1 VHSDNPELRTYAAA
15 MERGQPFIRLKLDI
29 DQPIELGD
37 FVTSLTSIG
46 AEYDRFVRERH
57 PDLAPDATLY
67 VKEVSHGS
75 FIADLIPWAI
85 VGWTTM
91 TSQMGS
97 IMVAEDFVRRY
108 GERLSTYLKPGGRV
122 PDASR
127 SVLKDWSEQMAAVAN
142 NPGSKLEL
150 AVLEASGPD
159 FAVKTA
165 FKFTTSEAQEIRT
178 RVEEHRREIE
188 HKSGVDHSR
197 VTMTFTRSDIRSSAV
212 GKRSGELV
220 QIDSLSPRSLAVIYA
235 SAIAEEQI
243 KHEIAE
249 AEDNVFK
256 KGFVV
261 DVNVE
266 MRNGNPIAYR
276 ITSLHQVFDL
286 PDDDD

>member
-1 VHSDNPELRTYAAA
+1 MHSDNPELRTYAAA
-15 MERGQPFIRLKLDI
+15 MERGQPFIRLKLDV

-37 FVTSLTSIG
+37 FVSSLTSLG
-46 AEYDRFVRERH
+46 AEYDRFIRSQH
-57 PDLAPDATLY
+57 PDSTPDATLY

-75 FIADLIPWAI
+75 FIADLIPFA
-85 VGWTTM
+85 VAGWTAT
-91 TSQMGS
+91 TGVMGQ
-97 IMVAEDFVRRY
+97 VLTAEQFVRQY
-108 GERLSTYLKPGGRV
+108 MGGLATYLKPGGRA
-122 PDASR
+122 PDVTRA
-127 SVLKDWSEQMAAVAN
+127 VLKDWSEQMAAVAN

-159 FAVKTA
+159 FEVKTA
-165 FKFTTSEAQEIRT
+165 FKFTTAEAQEIRT

-276 ITSLHQVFDL
+276 ITALHQVFDL
-286 PDDDD
+286 PDDD